1 MSIERV
7 NGDVVMLNTVSK
19 VGKVLDLF
27 SFKQPEWGVSEVAK
41 TLHLPKSTAS
51 DIMTSL
57 TEQRLLTRVQG
68 GRYRLGWR
76 LFELSQVL
84 LENTEF
90 CIEARL
96 VMQELVERWGETT
109 HLAVLDGAQ
118 VLYVEKLQ
126 ATPAVQILLSRVG
139 GRLPAHCSAVG
150 KVLLSYQEPYRMPTL
165 LEDLN
170 MLAFTPNTITT
181 TDKLTQELEEVQKRG
196 YAYDYEEVAL
206 GLCCI
211 AAPIHDLDGKV
222 IAAISL
228 SVPTQRFYPQQDNY
242 AEVILKSAQRISEN
256 LGYRMNKSTHLNR
269 IQKLMPTRV

>member
-1 MSIERV
+1 
-7 NGDVVMLNTVSK
+7 MLNTVSK

-41 TLHLPKSTAS
+41 ALHLPKSTAS

-150 KVLLSYQEPYRMPTL
+150 KVLLSHQEQYRVPQL

-170 MLAFTPNTITT
+170 LLAFTPNTITT
-181 TDKLTQELEEVQKRG
+181 LDKLTQELEEVQRRG

-211 AAPIHDLDGKV
+211 AAPIRDLDGKV

-228 SVPTQRFYPQQDNY
+228 SVPTQRFYPQQENY
-242 AEVILKSAQRISEN
+242 ATIILKSAQRISEN
-256 LGYRMNKSTHLNR
+256 LGYRMNKSVHMNR
-269 IQKLMPTRV
+269 AQKLIATIV